1 MSHPGQLHPTADATS
16 SKEALMVASSTR
28 ALPLPAAI
36 TRGGRSGWLAA
47 LAAGVILGGVT
58 LLIPSLLAR
67 DTAFGLLAILLGM
80 IASVYLGYALN
91 DGRLRAF
98 AVEYVG
104 MVVFAALATI
114 ALARHSAVLLAL
126 GYLAHGL
133 WDLLHHRR
141 NVDTRMPWWYVPLC
155 LGYDTVVAVYVLV
168 RF

>member
-1 MSHPGQLHPTADATS
+1 
-16 SKEALMVASSTR
+16 MVTSSTR
-28 ALPLPAAI
+28 ELPLPVAI

-47 LAAGVILGGVT
+47 LAAGVIFAGAT
-58 LLIPSLLAR
+58 LIIPSLLAR

-98 AVEYVG
+98 QVEYVG

-126 GYLAHGL
+126 GYLGHGL
-133 WDLLHHRR
+133 WDLVHHRR
-141 NVDTRMPWWYVPLC
+141 GVEIRMPWWYVPLC
-155 LGYDTVVAVYVLV
+155 LGYDTVVAIYVLI

>member
-1 MSHPGQLHPTADATS
+1 MATAPART
-16 SKEALMVASSTR
+16 
-28 ALPLPAAI
+28 LPLPAAI
-36 TRGGRSGWLAA
+36 SRGGRTGWLAA
-47 LAAGVILGGVT
+47 LVAGVISAGAT

-80 IASVYLGYALN
+80 IASVYLGYALA
-91 DGRLRAF
+91 DGRLRTF
-98 AVEYVG
+98 QVEYVG

-114 ALARHSAVLLAL
+114 ALARHSAALLAM
-126 GYLAHGL
+126 GYFAHGL

-155 LGYDTVVAVYVLV
+155 LGYDTVVAIYVLI

>member
-1 MSHPGQLHPTADATS
+1 MATAPART
-16 SKEALMVASSTR
+16 
-28 ALPLPAAI
+28 LPLPAAI

-47 LAAGVILGGVT
+47 LMAGVIFAGVT

-98 AVEYVG
+98 QVEYIG
-104 MVVFAALATI
+104 MVAFAALATI

-133 WDLLHHRR
+133 WDLIHHRR

-155 LGYDTVVAVYVLV
+155 LGYDTVVAIYVV
-168 RF
+168 ARF

>member
-1 MSHPGQLHPTADATS
+1 MEATAPC
-16 SKEALMVASSTR
+16 SKEDMMVASNART
-28 ALPLPAAI
+28 LPLPAAI

-47 LAAGVILGGVT
+47 LVAGVIFGGVT
-58 LLIPSLLAR
+58 LIIPSLLSA

-98 AVEYVG
+98 QVEYVG
-104 MVVFAALATI
+104 MVAFAALATI

-133 WDLLHHRR
+133 WDLIHHRR
-141 NVDTRMPWWYVPLC
+141 SVDTRMPWWYVPLC
-155 LGYDTVVAVYVLV
+155 LGYDTVVAIYVV
-168 RF
+168 ARF

>member
-1 MSHPGQLHPTADATS
+1 MVVS
-16 SKEALMVASSTR
+16 SSR
-28 ALPLPAAI
+28 AMPLPAAI

-47 LAAGVILGGVT
+47 LVAGVIFGAVT
-58 LLIPSLLAR
+58 LLIPSLLPR

-98 AVEYVG
+98 QVEYVV

-114 ALARHSAVLLAL
+114 ALARGSALLLAL
-126 GYLAHGL
+126 GYLGHGL
-133 WDLLHHRR
+133 WDLIHHRR
-141 NVDTRMPWWYVPLC
+141 GVDTRMPWWYVPLC
-155 LGYDTVVAVYVLV
+155 LGYDTVVALYVLV

>member
-1 MSHPGQLHPTADATS
+1 
-16 SKEALMVASSTR
+16 MVASSTR
-28 ALPLPAAI
+28 ELPLPATI

-47 LAAGVILGGVT
+47 LAAGVIFGGGT
-58 LLIPSLLAR
+58 LIIPSLLAR

-80 IASVYLGYALN
+80 IASVYLGYALA

-98 AVEYVG
+98 QIEYVG
-104 MVVFAALATI
+104 MVAFAALATI
-114 ALARHSAVLLAL
+114 ALAGHSALLLAL

-141 NVDTRMPWWYVPLC
+141 SVDTHMPWWYVPLC
-155 LGYDTVVAVYVLV
+155 LGYDTVVALYVLV

>member
-1 MSHPGQLHPTADATS
+1 MKRLG
-16 SKEALMVASSTR
+16 KEELMVASSTR
-28 ALPLPAAI
+28 ELPLPAAI
-36 TRGGRSGWLAA
+36 TRGGRSGWLAV
-47 LAAGVILGGVT
+47 LVAGVIFAGVT
-58 LLIPSLLAR
+58 LIIPSLLSR

-98 AVEYVG
+98 QVEYVG

-114 ALARHSAVLLAL
+114 ALARDSAVLLAL
-126 GYLAHGL
+126 GYLGHGL

-141 NVDTRMPWWYVPLC
+141 GVDTRMPWWYVPLC
-155 LGYDTVVAVYVLV
+155 LSYDTVVAIYVLV

>member
-1 MSHPGQLHPTADATS
+1 LSRRGLHPTTDATD
-16 SKEALMVASSTR
+16 SKEEPMVASSTPE
-28 ALPLPAAI
+28 LPLPAAI

-47 LAAGVILGGVT
+47 LAAGVIFGGIT
-58 LLIPSLLAR
+58 LIIPSLLSR

-98 AVEYVG
+98 QVEYVG
-104 MVVFAALATI
+104 IILFAALATI
-114 ALARHSAVLLAL
+114 ALTRGSAMLLAL

-141 NVDTRMPWWYVPLC
+141 GVEVRMPWWYVPLC
-155 LGYDTVVAVYVLV
+155 LSYDTVVALYVLV

>member
-1 MSHPGQLHPTADATS
+1 MVVS
-16 SKEALMVASSTR
+16 SAR

-47 LAAGVILGGVT
+47 LVAGVIFGAATLIIPT
-58 LLIPSLLAR
+58 LLSQ

-80 IASVYLGYALN
+80 IASVYLGYALA

-98 AVEYVG
+98 QVEYVG

-126 GYLAHGL
+126 GYLGHGL

-141 NVDTRMPWWYVPLC
+141 GVEVRMPWWYVPLC
-155 LGYDTVVAVYVLV
+155 LGYDTVVALYVV
-168 RF
+168 ARF

>member
-1 MSHPGQLHPTADATS
+1 MRPQGQLYLMSDGTS
-16 SKEALMVASSTR
+16 SKEELMATSSTR
-28 ALPLPAAI
+28 ELPLPAAV

-47 LAAGVILGGVT
+47 LVAGVILGGVT
-58 LLIPSLLAR
+58 LIIPSLLAR

-80 IASVYLGYALN
+80 IASVYLGYALA

-98 AVEYVG
+98 QVEYVG

-126 GYLAHGL
+126 GYLGHGL
-133 WDLLHHRR
+133 WDLLYHRR

>member
-1 MSHPGQLHPTADATS
+1 MATS
-16 SKEALMVASSTR
+16 STR
-28 ALPLPAAI
+28 ELPLPVAI

-80 IASVYLGYALN
+80 IASVYLGYALA

-98 AVEYVG
+98 QVEYVG
-104 MVVFAALATI
+104 IMAFTALATI
-114 ALARHSAVLLAL
+114 ALARHSALLLAL

-133 WDLLHHRR
+133 WDLLHHGRG
-141 NVDTRMPWWYVPLC
+141 VDIRMPWWYVPLC
-155 LGYDTVVAVYVLV
+155 LGYDTVVAIYVLI

>member
-1 MSHPGQLHPTADATS
+1 MATAPART
-16 SKEALMVASSTR
+16 
-28 ALPLPAAI
+28 LPLPAAI

-47 LAAGVILGGVT
+47 LMAGVIFAGVT

-98 AVEYVG
+98 QVEYVG
-104 MVVFAALATI
+104 MVAFAALATI

-133 WDLLHHRR
+133 WDLIHHRR

-155 LGYDTVVAVYVLV
+155 LGYDTVVAIYVV
-168 RF
+168 ARF

>member
-1 MSHPGQLHPTADATS
+1 MTTAPARS
-16 SKEALMVASSTR
+16 
-28 ALPLPAAI
+28 LPLPAAI

-47 LAAGVILGGVT
+47 LVAGVIFAGVT
-58 LLIPSLLAR
+58 LLIPSLLSR

-98 AVEYVG
+98 QVEYVG
-104 MVVFAALATI
+104 MVAFAALATI

-133 WDLLHHRR
+133 WDLIHHRR

-155 LGYDTVVAVYVLV
+155 LGYDTVVAIYVV
-168 RF
+168 ARF

>member
-1 MSHPGQLHPTADATS
+1 
-16 SKEALMVASSTR
+16 MVASSTR
-28 ALPLPAAI
+28 ELPLPATI

-47 LAAGVILGGVT
+47 LVAGVIFGTVT
-58 LLIPSLLAR
+58 LIIPSLLSA

-91 DGRLRAF
+91 DGRLRTF
-98 AVEYVG
+98 QIEYVG

-114 ALARHSAVLLAL
+114 ALARDSAALLAM

-133 WDLLHHRR
+133 WDLLHHRSS
-141 NVDTRMPWWYVPLC
+141 VDTHMPRWHVPVC
-155 LGYDTVVAVYVLV
+155 LGYDTVVAIYVLV

>member
-1 MSHPGQLHPTADATS
+1 MVATS
-16 SKEALMVASSTR
+16 TR
-28 ALPLPAAI
+28 ELPLPAAI

-47 LAAGVILGGVT
+47 LVAGVVFGGVT
-58 LLIPSLLAR
+58 LIIPSLLAR

-80 IASVYLGYALN
+80 IASVYLGYALA
-91 DGRLRAF
+91 DGRLRTF
-98 AVEYVG
+98 QVEYVG

-114 ALARHSAVLLAL
+114 ALARHSALLLAL
-126 GYLAHGL
+126 GYLSGL

-155 LGYDTVVAVYVLV
+155 LGYDTVVAIYVLI